1 MNGKG
6 NPKVDLL
13 TPPPTTAEVPR
24 RLPGPALGESDFS
37 LVLDGQLALVG
48 CNEAF
53 ARWLGHE
60 DPEDLRGVPLAG
72 TLDAASRPRL
82 ATLCRR
88 LVPGIPLL
96 VELNHRT
103 RAGRLALARYHV
115 FAPGSFHPSQ
125 RCLLAFGSDRQRTV
139 ELLEEMIDLK
149 REREVQLARTREL
162 NARLE
167 RQNADLG
174 AISHMINHDVSNSLN
189 AINLTAVLMG
199 HRGAGSPEQV
209 ARAAADIR
217 GLCRHV
223 AGMMKGFVALA
234 DIAHTPLRPE
244 AVDLEE
250 AAREM
255 LEFVAANRPGVP
267 HRVTWSFAAR
277 HAYADPNHVRQV
289 FENLLSNAFKYRD
302 PARPALE
309 LHLSARPSP
318 GRVVIEVAD
327 NALGIPPDRQATI
340 FDLHTRAHD
349 QVADGHGVGL
359 AIVKRLVEANGGA
372 IELASRVGAGS
383 TFRITL
389 PARPAEF
396 DLI

>member
-1 MNGKG
+1 MKGKG
-6 NPKVDLL
+6 NPKADLRAR
-13 TPPPTTAEVPR
+13 PPAPAEAPR
-24 RLPGPALGESDFS
+24 WPAGPVLGESDFS
-37 LVLDGQLALVG
+37 LVLDGHLALVG

-53 ARWLGHE
+53 ARWLGY
-60 DPEDLRGVPLAG
+60 DGPGDLRGLPLAE
-72 TLDAASRPRL
+72 TLDPASRPEL
-82 ATLCRR
+82 ATLGRR

-103 RAGRLALARYHV
+103 RAGRLAPARYHL
-115 FAPGSFHPSQ
+115 FAPGSLHPSQ
-125 RCLLAFGSDRQRTV
+125 RRTLAFGSDRRRTA

-174 AISHMINHDVSNSLN
+174 VISHMTNHDVSNSLN
-189 AINLTAVLMG
+189 AINLTAVLLG
-199 HRGAGSPEQV
+199 HRAAGTSEPV
-209 ARAAADIR
+209 ARAAADIQ

-234 DIAHTPLRPE
+234 DVAHTPLRPE

-255 LEFVAANRPGVP
+255 LELVAANRPGVA
-267 HRVTWSFAAR
+267 HRVSWDFAAR
-277 HAYADPNHVRQV
+277 AAYADPNHVRQV
-289 FENLLSNAFKYRD
+289 FENLLANAFKYRD

-309 LHLSARPSP
+309 LRLAARAGP
-318 GRVVIEVAD
+318 GRVVVEVAD

-372 IELASRVGAGS
+372 IDLASRVGVGS

-389 PARPAEF
+389 PARPAGF
-396 DLI
+396 DPI